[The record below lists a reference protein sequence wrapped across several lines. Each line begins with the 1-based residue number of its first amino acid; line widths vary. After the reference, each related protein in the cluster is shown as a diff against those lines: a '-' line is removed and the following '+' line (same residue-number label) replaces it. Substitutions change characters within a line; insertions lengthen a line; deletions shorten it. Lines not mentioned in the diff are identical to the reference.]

1 MTSALPR
8 APLFTRADFDLRGRG
23 AIDAD
28 LRKRLEDWAE
38 RVVERLGDL
47 GLALESTVVDGRA
60 GPPGVVFVRNRRE
73 REQALRAARAHKL
86 DYRPLFAGV
95 FAENAKLVLRLTHA
109 TVEARLEIPSSALVD
124 IHNLRAKIKEPEGLL
139 AATSVVEGLPEQFWC
154 GIDDGSQGP
163 VSRVTGNE
171 LRQWVDEVALGGK
184 CLFFGWTLPKDLAV
198 SRKGELGAEL
208 EDAFAVLG
216 SLYDVLAWSE
226 VNDFFGPKRR
236 LRQEGPVSRDGAR
249 SVKPQVLAKR
259 AKPSRDARKTRR
271 VRDAEELEDAEALAL
286 AEEAPSSNGERDDG
300 RNGSRDGNLFPKK
313 RPILRGNRR
322 RAAPTE
328 DVDPKLPIEKGTRI
342 CVLYG
347 PFSGKVGIVQEL
359 DGKGGARV
367 LFGLLAARLNVSD
380 LVGCAEKKE
389 RQKLMSSH
397 RKPLGAR
404 S

>member
-1 MTSALPR
+1 VTSALPR

-28 LRKRLEDWAE
+28 LRDRLEHWAA
-38 RVVERLGDL
+38 RVVERLADL
-47 GLALESTVVDGRA
+47 GLALEATVVDGRA

-95 FAENAKLVLRLTHA
+95 FAENARLVLRLTHA
-109 TVEARLEIPSSALVD
+109 TVEARLEIPASALVD

-139 AATSVVEGLPEQFWC
+139 AATAVIEGLPEQFW
-154 GIDDGSQGP
+154 GGVEDGAQGP

-171 LRQWVDEVALGGK
+171 LRQWVDEAASANK
-184 CLFFGWTLPKDLAV
+184 CLFFGWTLPRDLAV
-198 SRKGELGAEL
+198 SRKSELGAEL
-208 EDAFAVLG
+208 EDALAVLG
-216 SLYDVLAWSE
+216 SLYDALAWSE
-226 VNDFFGPKRR
+226 LNDFFGPRR
-236 LRQEGPVSRDGAR
+236 RRQREPRDGAH
-249 SVKPQVLAKR
+249 SVKPQTLAKR

-271 VRDAEELEDAEALAL
+271 VRDAEEIEDAEALAAL
-286 AEEAPSSNGERDDG
+286 EDAPPSNGESREG
-300 RNGSRDGNLFPKK
+300 RTVSLFPKK
-313 RPILRGNRR
+313 RPILRGTRR
-322 RAAPTE
+322 RESLAE

-342 CVLYG
+342 CVLQG

-367 LFGLLAARLNVSD
+367 LFGLLAARLHVSD